1 MSTAV
6 CEPVSPCTPT
16 SFITL
21 FSNPE
26 FRTALKGF
34 VIDLV
39 KEDIDFRESL
49 REAFDYSVA
58 TSELKILKRIS
69 TLETSLGFND
79 LDLDDDDHEP
89 TIPEQIKTLSE
100 RIEQPLSRP
109 TISIKMDTEI
119 IPQTVTEHRA
129 SELIT
134 HLNNDIAPRNGEVF
148 LTSREIMTYLRDGIK
163 AEYRIRKTVKNIRQ
177 VKKDVIE
184 KAVEMFTTSVS
195 LSKKSN
201 GHKEVRVVLRQSLS
215 ASLHTC

>member
-1 MSTAV
+1 MS
-6 CEPVSPCTPT
+6 PV
-16 SFITL
+16 L
-21 FSNPE
+21 FSPALPSDPACIVSLFLNPE

-89 TIPEQIKTLSE
+89 TIPEQIKALSE

-134 HLNNDIAPRNGEVF
+134 HLKDDIAPRNDEVF

-163 AEYRIRKTVKNIRQ
+163 AEYRIKKTVKNIRQ

-201 GHKEVRVVLRQSLS
+201 GHKEVRVVLCQSS
-215 ASLHTC
+215 SVNLHTL

>member
-1 MSTAV
+1 MS
-6 CEPVSPCTPT
+6 PV
-16 SFITL
+16 L
-21 FSNPE
+21 FSPALPSDPACIVSLFLNPE

-89 TIPEQIKTLSE
+89 TIPEQIKALSE

-134 HLNNDIAPRNGEVF
+134 HLKDDIAPRNDEVF

-163 AEYRIRKTVKNIRQ
+163 AEYRIKKTVKNIRQ

>member
-89 TIPEQIKTLSE
+89 TIPEQIKALSE
-100 RIEQPLSRP
+100 RSEQPLSRP